1 MSDSSEQA
9 DVVVIGAGVAGLAA
23 ARRLAEAGTSVVVLE
38 GRDRIGGRILTV
50 RDPRFPVPVELGAEF
65 VHGSAEETSD
75 LARRERL
82 VLCDVRGERWRATDG
97 ALTPIADHDFWKR
110 LTGVMRHLDAR
121 RTPDRSFLDFLESK
135 PGGRALAHDRRL
147 ALEFVEGFHAAD
159 PERLSERAV
168 ADGGVPEDREEQRQ
182 ARFLV
187 GYDRV
192 PAALATNLGD
202 RILLSRTAHHVVWD
216 KGRVEVHHRASRNTV
231 PDERSAQA
239 RAVIIA
245 VPLAVLQQTDGETAI
260 TFTPDVAGAR
270 KAAGQLAM
278 GTVVRVAMAFRE
290 PFWESRTVRR
300 ASGTRSLTELSFLH
314 SADPDIPVWWTPAPV
329 RASLL
334 IGWAGGPKATRLRA
348 SLGGRGDIED
358 RAVRALARQF
368 GIPRARIGALVEQC
382 WYHDWS
388 GDPYTLG
395 AYSYALVGGSRAAAR
410 LGRPIEDT
418 VFFAGEAAD
427 TEGRTGTVAGA
438 IGTGYRA
445 AELVLRL
452 TRRHPR
458 VRR

>member
-23 ARRLAEAGTSVVVLE
+23 ANRLAAAGASVVVLE

-50 RDPRFPVPVELGAEF
+50 RDPRLPVPVELGAEF

-82 VLCDVRGERWRATDG
+82 VLCDVRGERWRASNG
-97 ALTPIADHDFWKR
+97 SLTPIADDDFWKR
-110 LTGVMRHLDAR
+110 VTQVMRHLDAR
-121 RTPDRSFLDFLESK
+121 RTPDRSFLDFLETK
-135 PGGRALAHDRRL
+135 PGGRAFAHDRRR

-159 PERLSERAV
+159 PGRLSERAI
-168 ADGGVPEDREEQRQ
+168 ADGGVPENREEQRQ
-182 ARFLV
+182 ARFLT

-192 PAALATNLGD
+192 PAALAASLGD
-202 RILLSRTAHHVVWD
+202 RILLSRTARHVVWGT
-216 KGRVEVHHRASRNTV
+216 GRVEVHHGASRTRV
-231 PDERSAQA
+231 PDDRSVEA

-260 TFTPDVAGAR
+260 TFTPDITEAR
-270 KAAGQLAM
+270 RAASQLAM
-278 GTVVRVAMAFRE
+278 GTVVRVAIAFRE
-290 PFWESRTVRR
+290 PFWESRKVRR
-300 ASGTRSLTELSFLH
+300 ASGTRSLAELSFLH
-314 SADPDIPVWWTPAPV
+314 SADPDIPVWWTAAPV
-329 RASLL
+329 RAPLL
-334 IGWAGGPKATRLRA
+334 IGWSGGPKATRLRA
-348 SLGGRGDIED
+348 SASGDIE
-358 RAVRALARQF
+358 ALGVGALARQF
-368 GIPRARIGALVEQC
+368 GIPRARIEALVEQC

-410 LGRPIEDT
+410 LGRPIENT
-418 VFFAGEAAD
+418 VFLAGEAVD

-452 TRRHPR
+452 TRRRPR
-458 VRR
+458 RRR